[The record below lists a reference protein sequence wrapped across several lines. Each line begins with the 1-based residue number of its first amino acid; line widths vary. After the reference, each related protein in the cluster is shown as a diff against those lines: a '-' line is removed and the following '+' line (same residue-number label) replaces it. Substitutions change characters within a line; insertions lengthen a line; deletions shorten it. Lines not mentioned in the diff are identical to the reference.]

1 MAVIEISPGIVWGGS
16 ASLFR
21 FIVTKIQ
28 ENTSIPRLS
37 GRLTDVER
45 GYTDLNLSHLDKTER
60 EEVCKAVSA
69 MVSDVKKAG
78 EDAFGGPANFRGF
91 LAKLEELERMVGAAK
106 IA

>member
-28 ENTSIPRLS
+28 ENTRIPRLS
-37 GRLTDVER
+37 DRFADVER
-45 GYTDLNLSHLDKTER
+45 GYTDLDLSDLDKTER
-60 EEVCKAVSA
+60 EEVCKAISA
-69 MVSDVKKAG
+69 MVSDVKRAG
-78 EDAFGGPANFRGF
+78 EDAFGGPVNFHGF
-91 LAKLEELERMVGAAK
+91 LAKLEELEQMVGGAR